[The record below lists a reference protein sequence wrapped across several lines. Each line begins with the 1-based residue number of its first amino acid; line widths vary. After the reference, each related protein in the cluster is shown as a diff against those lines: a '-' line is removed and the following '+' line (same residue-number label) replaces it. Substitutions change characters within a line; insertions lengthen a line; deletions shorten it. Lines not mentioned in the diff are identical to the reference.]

1 MIQIKSIIRT
11 NNIKLIL
18 VLFLSIVSFICAS
31 GAYDHGTATGKGKL
45 QLDFTWNPF
54 NTVEFGQTYLVLGYG
69 LTNRL
74 DLHGYFAN
82 QTSGENNYYIGL
94 FYQFL
99 DYEYLDLATAVG
111 IRQYFKS
118 PSNHLFF
125 PQLLYNFK
133 LGGGFTIGG
142 SLVGIREINEG
153 KFDYQGSAFDVSL
166 FVPLT
171 TLIKLPKFIE
181 EFKLAIG
188 AFNPGI
194 SEHEIGDFLPTYSL
208 DFKFNW
214 RKDK

>member
-1 MIQIKSIIRT
+1 VFQNQLIFRRINR
-11 NNIKLIL
+11 KLIL
-18 VLFLSIVSFICAS
+18 VLLLFTISSIFAS

-82 QTSGENNYYIGL
+82 QTSGENNYYVGL

-118 PSNHLFF
+118 PSSHLFF

-153 KFDYQGSAFDVSL
+153 KFEYQGSAFDVSL
-166 FVPLT
+166 YIPLT
-171 TLIKLPKFIE
+171 TLIKLPKIIE

-194 SEHEIGDFLPTYSL
+194 FKHAAGDFLPTYSL

-214 RKDK
+214 RKDR